1 MFKLFKSFQKE
12 ERNYRNEQ
20 AELMDGVAKKS
31 EIISYVNNL
40 VIMSMTGIAQ
50 GAQPLIG
57 YYLGK
62 ERMDKC
68 KKLLTDMEEK
78 YQNMLMEP

>member
-1 MFKLFKSFQKE
+1 MYLTEDALVS
-12 ERNYRNEQ
+12 YT
-20 AELMDGVAKKS
+20 
-31 EIISYVNNL
+31 IISYVNNL

-62 ERMDKC
+62 GRMDKC
-68 KKLLTDMEEK
+68 KKLLKNFSEHVII
-78 YQNMLMEP
+78 YSP